1 MPELANQADLAHVH
15 LLINHFP
22 TIGTILGL
30 GLLLLSFLRKNDHLK
45 KVSLEVLFLIALAT
59 MPVYVSGQ
67 AAAEALKGQ
76 SGVSA
81 AAIVAHNDAAL
92 GSFIMM
98 EITGF
103 FAWLVLWRMRRI
115 GWPTKGLTYTV
126 LVLSVMTIAAVA
138 RAANIGGDIR
148 HPEISGGQYAGLF
161 GQSSRFSGTSGALM
175 FKPLTGFG
183 FVAAGTGPFA
193 GDLLIAT
200 RGTAKSADWLTDFN
214 VGMQIGPDEDDP
226 TPHLLKPDRFTVVD
240 NWNWIQKLTTVMKG
254 TDMDGMP
261 VYDEPKA
268 WVTGSDDVGHG
279 PVRPP
284 GGEAGHPVSRGADA
298 APPSEPEAGRRPVG
312 QGFHANLDVARHRA
326 RGLRSC
332 RSPRRAP

>member
-30 GLLLLSFLRKNDHLK
+30 GLLLLSFIRKNDHLK

-126 LVLSVMTIAAVA
+126 LVLSVMTVAAVA

-161 GQSSRFSGTSGALM
+161 GQSSGTPFISAAAIKDFVLQHPFVWPTCETLHFIGMSLM
-175 FKPLTGFG
+175 FGVLMIVNLRLVGWLRGMSFASVHRLLPFGLMGFG
-183 FVAAGTGPFA
+183 INFITGMFFFIAASEQYTQNVAFHYKVI
-193 GDLLIAT
+193 LLILA
-200 RGTAKSADWLTDFN
+200 GVNYLVLT
-214 VGMQIGPDEDDP
+214 
-226 TPHLLKPDRFTVVD
+226 
-240 NWNWIQKLTTVMKG
+240 
-254 TDMDGMP
+254 
-261 VYDEPKA
+261 VYDEA
-268 WVTGSDDVGHG
+268 WALPASA
-279 PVRPP
+279 
-284 GGEAGHPVSRGADA
+284 EAPLSGKLLGASA
-298 APPSEPEAGRRPVG
+298 LVLSIGVMYFGRMLPFIG
-312 QGFHANLDVARHRA
+312 NAF
-326 RGLRSC
+326 
-332 RSPRRAP
+332 

>member
-126 LVLSVMTIAAVA
+126 LVLSVLTVAAVA

-161 GQSSRFSGTSGALM
+161 GQSSGTPFLSAAAIKDFVLQHPFVWPTCETLHFIGMSLM
-175 FKPLTGFG
+175 FGVLMIVNLRLVGWLRGMSFASVHRLLPFGLMGFG
-183 FVAAGTGPFA
+183 INFITGMFFFIAASEQYTQNVAFHYKVI
-193 GDLLIAT
+193 LLILA
-200 RGTAKSADWLTDFN
+200 GVNYLVLT
-214 VGMQIGPDEDDP
+214 
-226 TPHLLKPDRFTVVD
+226 
-240 NWNWIQKLTTVMKG
+240 
-254 TDMDGMP
+254 
-261 VYDEPKA
+261 VYDEA
-268 WVTGSDDVGHG
+268 WALPASA
-279 PVRPP
+279 
-284 GGEAGHPVSRGADA
+284 EAPLSGKLLGASA
-298 APPSEPEAGRRPVG
+298 LVLSIGVMYFGRMLPFIG
-312 QGFHANLDVARHRA
+312 NAF
-326 RGLRSC
+326 
-332 RSPRRAP
+332 

>member
-1 MPELANQADLAHVH
+1 MPTLANGADLAHVH
-15 LLINHFP
+15 LLMNHFP

-30 GLLLLSFLRKNDHLK
+30 GLLLLSFIRKNDHVR
-45 KVSLEVLFLIALAT
+45 KVSFEVLFLIALAT
-59 MPVYVSGQ
+59 LPVYVSGQ

-126 LVLSVMTIAAVA
+126 LVLSVMTVAAVA

-161 GQSSRFSGTSGALM
+161 GQSSGTPFLSAAAIKDFVLQHPFVWPTCETLHFIGMSLM
-175 FKPLTGFG
+175 FGVLMIVNLRLVGWLRGMSFASVHRLLPFGLMGFG
-183 FVAAGTGPFA
+183 INFITGMFFFIAASEQYTQNVAFHYKVI
-193 GDLLIAT
+193 LLILA
-200 RGTAKSADWLTDFN
+200 GVNYLVLT
-214 VGMQIGPDEDDP
+214 
-226 TPHLLKPDRFTVVD
+226 
-240 NWNWIQKLTTVMKG
+240 
-254 TDMDGMP
+254 
-261 VYDEPKA
+261 VYDEA
-268 WVTGSDDVGHG
+268 WALPASA
-279 PVRPP
+279 
-284 GGEAGHPVSRGADA
+284 EAPLSGKLLGASA
-298 APPSEPEAGRRPVG
+298 LVLSIGVMYFGRMLPFIG
-312 QGFHANLDVARHRA
+312 NAF
-326 RGLRSC
+326 
-332 RSPRRAP
+332 